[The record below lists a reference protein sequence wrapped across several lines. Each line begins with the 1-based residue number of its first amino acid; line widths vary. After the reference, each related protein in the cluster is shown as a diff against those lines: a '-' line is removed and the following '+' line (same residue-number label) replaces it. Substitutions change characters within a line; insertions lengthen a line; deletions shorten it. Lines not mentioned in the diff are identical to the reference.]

1 LVSIAEAN
9 DGRVATDGKFFRRG
23 SGRFNFRGVTY
34 GTFSPREDGALYPD
48 RQQIKLDLEAMESAG
63 FTVVRTYTLP
73 PDDLLDVAA
82 DSGLQVF
89 ADVFFPDWRYLIG
102 VSHRAQRRIARQA
115 RNEVHAAARRLAGN
129 EQILALSLG
138 NEIPADVVRWLGAD
152 FVAETIRELAE
163 VVREV
168 DPAMLV
174 TYGNY
179 PTAEY
184 LPLPTLDFLTFNV
197 YLERQ
202 EDFRRYLTKL
212 QHLAGDRP
220 LVLGEI
226 GIDAPTRSAG
236 GAKQAEVLSWQLE
249 TAIERGVAG
258 TCVFSWT
265 DEWSVGDE
273 PVRGWHFGLTRSDRS
288 PKPALHVVSD
298 WNRRTVR
305 DLEFPWPSISVVI
318 CAYNAEDTIDEC
330 LQHVCALDYPELEII
345 VVDDGS
351 TDATAAIARQYP
363 QARVVTVP
371 HAGLGSAR
379 NEGIRQSAGDLVAYL
394 DSDAYPCQEWPYY
407 LALGFDSAKVGGV
420 GGPNLPPE
428 RDPVGAHMVA
438 RAPGGPVHVL
448 VSDDRAE
455 HVPGC
460 NMAFWKEVLDQLG
473 GFDPIYTAAG
483 DDVDLCW
490 KVLDHDWDI
499 GFHPAAFVWHHRR
512 SSLRTYLRQQ
522 RSYGRSEALVEA
534 RNPDRFTGIGTA
546 RWRGHIYDSLT
557 PSFTRQRIY
566 RGVYGAAAYQSVY
579 QGGGFILDL
588 VHQVGVPAATVLLFT
603 LPLLLRSVWFATP
616 AVVAGVFLV
625 GLLAIDT
632 ARTIP
637 PRSLRRGRFRFRL
650 GVGIHHL
657 LQPIVRTWG
666 RSRSRSLAYRDL
678 PPCDPLPQA
687 VPPRRTRV
695 IVLRED
701 RPRAQLA
708 ATLVSQL
715 RHAKMRV
722 QPSRGWDDYDARA
735 VCSTFVF
742 GDLQTSS
749 HPTGYVQLRVRLRL
763 RLARL
768 AAAAAVT
775 LFILAVGGTALAGV
789 FALLAAAETM
799 RGVIAAPLLLHRLV
813 PSTTDA
819 KGG

>member
-1 LVSIAEAN
+1 MSEPN
-9 DGRVATDGKFFRRG
+9 DGRIAIDGKLFRRG
-23 SGRFNFRGVTY
+23 ADRFDFRGVTY

-48 RQQIKLDLEAMESAG
+48 RQQIKLDLEAMGAAG

-82 DSGLQVF
+82 DSGLRVF

-102 VSHRAQRRIARQA
+102 VSHRQHRRVARQA
-115 RNEVHAAARRLAGN
+115 RSEVKAAALRLAGN

-138 NEIPADVVRWLGAD
+138 NEIPADVLRWLGTD

-202 EDFRRYLTKL
+202 EEFRRYLTKL

-226 GIDAPTRSAG
+226 GIDAPVRSTG
-236 GAKQAEVLSWQLE
+236 GDRQAEVLSWQLE

-265 DEWSVGDE
+265 DEWWVGDA
-273 PVRGWHFGLTRSDRS
+273 PVRGWHFGLTSSDRK
-288 PKPALHVVSD
+288 PKPALRVVSE

-305 DLEFPWPSISVVI
+305 DLDFPWPSLSVVV
-318 CAYNAEDTIDEC
+318 CAYNAEDTLDEC
-330 LQHVCALDYPELEII
+330 LRHACALDYPKLEII

-351 TDATAAIARQYP
+351 TDATAAIAWRHP
-363 QARVVTVP
+363 RARVVTVP
-371 HAGLGSAR
+371 HAGLGAAR
-379 NEGIRQSAGDLVAYL
+379 NEGIRQAHGDVVAYL
-394 DSDAYPCQEWPYY
+394 DSDAYPCAEWPYY
-407 LALGFDSAKVGGV
+407 LALGFDSSKVGGV

-428 RDPVGAHMVA
+428 GDPVGAHMVA

-460 NMAFWKEVLDQLG
+460 NMAFWKEVLDELG

-483 DDVDLCW
+483 DDVDFCW

-557 PSFTRQRIY
+557 PPSVTRQRIY

-588 VHQVGVPAATVLLFT
+588 LHQVGVPVATLLLLT
-603 LPLLLRSVWFATP
+603 LPLMLRSVWLGIPGIVAALFLLGLV
-616 AVVAGVFLV
+616 AV
-625 GLLAIDT
+625 DT

-637 PRSLRRGRFRFRL
+637 PRSLRRGRLRFRV
-650 GVGIHHL
+650 GVAFHHL

-666 RSRSRSLAYRDL
+666 RGRSRSLAYRHL

-687 VPPRRTRV
+687 LPPHRRRV
-695 IVLRED
+695 IVFRED

-715 RHAKMRV
+715 RHAKTRV
-722 QPSRGWDDYDARA
+722 HPSQGWDDYDARA

-749 HPTGYVQLRVRLRL
+749 HPTGYVQVRVRLRL
-763 RLARL
+763 RAARL

-775 LFILAVGGTALAGV
+775 LVTFAVGGPALAGV
-789 FALLAAAETM
+789 FAVLTVAETL
-799 RGVIAAPLLLHRLV
+799 RGVVTAPLLLHRLV
-813 PSTTDA
+813 PSTADA
-819 KGG
+819 QGG